1 VAKRLGSAERWSI
14 LLVAAV
20 GAIVGVFLPTIRHLL
35 HEHANLTAE
44 EALWHHFIPQM
55 FAAMAGGAIVFGGV
69 SAIRSWLKR
78 RS

>member
-20 GAIVGVFLPTIRHLL
+20 GAIVGVFLSTIRHLL
-35 HEHANLTAE
+35 HEHADLPAE